1 MSGLSVKVAI
11 KQEWDG
17 EEGEMVWKAE
27 VKDWGLKAQD
37 SMLEGALMVMQRKI
51 ITYLQDTFG
60 SRRQIT
66 ATMGAASA
74 RVEFDIEVETNHR
87 LNKYTITAKGG
98 EEDFTTTITGPDGKS
113 VTCTQQQL
121 ELFNKLMERCAETG
135 ENPEDLIALA
145 KKKTAAAK
153 KGKGASE

>member
-11 KQEWDG
+11 KQEFDG
-17 EEGEMVWKAE
+17 DEGGMVWRAE

-37 SMLEGALMVMQRKI
+37 RMLEGALLIIQRKV

-66 ATMGAASA
+66 VNIGAASA
-74 RVEFDIEVETNHR
+74 RVEFDIEVATNR
-87 LNKYTITAKGG
+87 SLDEFSITARGN
-98 EEDFTTTITGPDGKS
+98 EENFTATISGPDGRS

-121 ELFNKLMERCAETG
+121 ELFNELMNRCEVTG
-135 ENPEDLIALA
+135 ENPEDLLA
-145 KKKTAAAK
+145 AVKKKSAAK
-153 KGKGASE
+153 KGKGADE